1 MGSTHLLA
9 LTSLITSAV
18 EDLISS
24 QHPIPPLNSVD
35 PTPFDATG
43 PELLSSNVTRAIA
56 TIEAACTQ
64 LICTVSN
71 PGSVLL
77 TKSLAHEESAC
88 LSLVVETKVADFLV
102 DKPEGV
108 NVEELAKNT
117 GIKDAGKLGRIMRL
131 LATRHVFREVK
142 PGVFAN
148 NRLSAKLVSNNPTSD
163 IVSLLTGESLLASAH
178 LGETLATTYEGPEI
192 PFERATG
199 HAFFDYYKTEKG
211 KKQGARFPR
220 AMIGWGDITGKGFLQ
235 KVYPWTSLPLDTTVC
250 DIGGGNG
257 HVTMGLMRA
266 HPHLKV
272 VLQDQP
278 QVIEQAKSF
287 WKEHHPEALEAQRIE
302 YVPFDFFKDAA
313 AEGCDVYYIRSVLRD
328 WPDEE
333 SLRILENVRK
343 AMSPNSRLI
352 IHDTVLRPSTSGSAP
367 SPLLPNWG
375 AAKARTYEMDLI
387 MMNLLGAKARTLDE
401 FKALCEKANLKY
413 ERLYEAGET
422 DLVEFIPV

>member
-1 MGSTHLLA
+1 A
-9 LTSLITSAV
+9 PA
-18 EDLISS
+18 
-24 QHPIPPLNSVD
+24 
-35 PTPFDATG
+35 
-43 PELLSSNVTRAIA
+43 
-56 TIEAACTQ
+56 
-64 LICTVSN
+64 
-71 PGSVLL
+71 
-77 TKSLAHEESAC
+77 
-88 LSLVVETKVADFLV
+88 
-102 DKPEGV
+102 
-108 NVEELAKNT
+108 
-117 GIKDAGKLGRIMRL
+117 
-131 LATRHVFREVK
+131 
-142 PGVFAN
+142 VFAN
-148 NRLSAKLVSNNPTSD
+148 NRLSAKLVSNDPTSD
-163 IVSLLTGESLLASAH
+163 IVSLLYVDFSWTTTFPLTSGRTGESLLASAH

-235 KVYPWTSLPLDTTVC
+235 KVYPWTSLLPDTTVC

-278 QVIEQAKSF
+278 QVIEQAKLF
-287 WKEHHPEALEAQRIE
+287 WKEHHPEALKAQRVE
-302 YVPFDFFKDAA
+302 YVPFDFFKDTA
-313 AEGCDVYYIRSVLRD
+313 AEGCDVRD

-343 AMSPNSRLI
+343 AMTPNSRLI

-401 FKALCEKANLKY
+401 FKALCQKANLKF
-413 ERLYEAGET
+413 EQIYEAGET
-422 DLVEFIPV
+422 DLVKFVPV